1 MIINEA
7 SLKGLFSGFS
17 TAFNKGFEG
26 ADSHYQDVAMVVPS
40 TTRETTYGWMGL
52 MNGICEWIGDRHIH
66 NLAAHGYTIANKD
79 FEQTLSVPRNDIED
93 DQYGVFGPLM
103 TDMGREAGEFPDK
116 LVFDLMT
123 QGFTTPCYD
132 GQTFLS
138 PDHAGT
144 DADGKETTVSNIGDG
159 GDEPAWFLLDTS
171 RAMRP
176 FVYQERKPFELVAL
190 TDSHQEHV
198 FFRNEY
204 VYGAHGRANAGFG
217 LWQLAYA
224 SREPLTATTYA
235 VARQAMHQ
243 LRGENGRLLGI
254 RPTTLVVPTALERPA
269 LQLIRNQVNTAGA
282 TNEWYQSANLII
294 TPWLEA

>member
-1 MIINEA
+1 M
-7 SLKGLFSGFS
+7 
-17 TAFNKGFEG
+17 
-26 ADSHYQDVAMVVPS
+26 Q
-40 TTRETTYGWMGL
+40 
-52 MNGICEWIGDRHIH
+52 NGIREWIGDRHIH
-66 NLAAHGYTIANKD
+66 NLAAHGYTIENKD
-79 FEQTLSVPRNDIED
+79 FEQTVAVGRNDIED

-103 TDMGREAGEFPDK
+103 ADMGRDAGEFPDK
-116 LVFDLMT
+116 LIFDLMN

-132 GQTFLS
+132 GQYFFS
-138 PDHAGT
+138 PAHVGA
-144 DADGKETTVSNIGDG
+144 DADGNEIAVSTIGDG
-159 GDEPAWFLLDTS
+159 GSGPAWFLLDTS

-190 TDSHQEHV
+190 TDAHQEHV

-235 VARQAMHQ
+235 TARQAMHK

-254 RPTTLVVPTALERPA
+254 RPTTLVVPTALERSA
-269 LQLIRNQVNTAGA
+269 LQLINNQVTTDGGS
-282 TNEWYQSANLII
+282 NEWYQSATLII